1 MLQPQPVV
9 VCMFAP
15 FLSPQPAAR
24 VQLSTRRSVRSRCSG
39 RLGRRPT
46 QAAQAR
52 DAELVQREADAA
64 FACS

>member
-39 RLGRRPT
+39 RLGRRLLKLETP
-46 QAAQAR
+46 
-52 DAELVQREADAA
+52 
-64 FACS
+64 S